1 VTRWNVIV
9 LGFEGDESLAAE
21 VSNSLAAAWLT
32 PRVPTFSVATA
43 STALTCDNQQHIDAV
58 VLVIDQR
65 VNESR
70 ILRLLSHFEELG
82 VPVMAM
88 LDSKP
93 EPNNPYALAGAVVF
107 DLAQPPAVLAA
118 ILQGMLHRQAE
129 LLQLRGELA
138 LGQRFQGG
146 MRGEMAKMHDELQLA
161 ATVQRELL
169 PRELRAVRGVEFAAL
184 WRPVNYVSGD
194 IYDIITLDP
203 DHVGIFLAD
212 AVGHGVPAALMTMVL
227 CQSLKPLENGRAG
240 SRIRT
245 PAEVMRI
252 LNEAMI
258 RRQGGNT
265 RFASAVYAVLDC
277 RNRVMTLS
285 GAGHPPPLKFSPNGA
300 MVELCTSG
308 GLLGVFPDE
317 EFKQVEFD
325 LELGDRLL
333 LFSDGFEQAFPG
345 PAEANDDRRLPTTR
359 YRAEFEK
366 LLRAPDVTSM
376 IDAIS
381 GELDQ
386 QRGSLHQIDDLTLI
400 CVHAGPLALDT
411 EALPDDL
418 SAPLLQP
425 RASVA

>member
-1 VTRWNVIV
+1 MTRWNVIV

-21 VSNSLAAAWLT
+21 VCNGLESAWLT
-32 PRVPTFSVATA
+32 PHAPSFSVATA
-43 STALTCDNQQHIDAV
+43 STALSCDSQQRIDAV
-58 VLVIDQR
+58 VLVVDQR
-65 VNESR
+65 VAESR

-82 VPVMAM
+82 IPVMAIQDGK
-88 LDSKP
+88 L
-93 EPNNPYALAGAVVF
+93 EPGNPYALAGAVVF
-107 DLAQPPAVLAA
+107 ELAQPPAVLAA
-118 ILQGMLHRQAE
+118 ILQGMLHRQSE

-227 CQSLKPLENGRAG
+227 CQSLKPLENGRSG

-258 RRQGGNT
+258 QRQGGNT

-285 GAGHPPPLKFSPNGA
+285 GAGHPPPLKLSLDGA
-300 MVELCTSG
+300 SVELSTSG

-317 EFKQVEFD
+317 EFEQLEFD
-325 LELGDRLL
+325 LALGDRLL

-345 PAEANDDRRLPTTR
+345 PVESNADRRVPTTQ

-366 LLRAPDVTSM
+366 LLRAPNVASM

-400 CVHAGPLALDT
+400 CVHAGPLISDAGV
-411 EALPDDL
+411 LPDEL

-425 RASVA
+425 RSSAA